1 MTPYPQS
8 PFSPQAAQATRTPNR
23 RRARKAAD
31 IFLAAMIA
39 GSVSAAVG
47 PVSAA
52 DNYPSKPIRIVC
64 PFPPG
69 GGADSVARVLGDK
82 LSERSGKPVIIDNRS
97 GASGAIGAG
106 IVAKA
111 APDGY
116 TVLLGSS
123 SILAASPALH
133 GQSYQAIASELSPI
147 SLIGRISYIH
157 PLCQRAAGAHQ
168 LCIVGHWNRV
178 PSGDGIIQEYG
189 ARRSHACAVQRQF
202 TGRDRA
208 DRRAGAGG
216 FQ

>member
-1 MTPYPQS
+1 M
-8 PFSPQAAQATRTPNR
+8 NR
-23 RRARKAAD
+23 ADSLPHGCRQKAAD
-31 IFLAAMIA
+31 ILLAAMIA
-39 GSVSAAVG
+39 GSVSAVG

-69 GGADSVARVLGDK
+69 GGADSVARILGDK
-82 LSERSGKPVIIDNRS
+82 LSERSGKPVIVDNRS

-133 GQSYQAIASELSPI
+133 GQTYQAIARNCLPHRSSAEFGRSNT
-147 SLIGRISYIH
+147 SLDTPKTVADFIRY
-157 PLCQRAAGAHQ
+157 AGAQPDINMHRRA
-168 LCIVGHWNRV
+168 LEPRPICH
-178 PSGDGIIQEYG
+178 GIIQE
-189 ARRSHACAVQRQF
+189 
-202 TGRDRA
+202 
-208 DRRAGAGG
+208 
-216 FQ
+216 